1 MQRVFGWVLAVA
13 SGFGRGVRRSLR
25 LPLDRRHIG
34 MAAAATIAALLAG
47 PGALAQEL
55 ETIRITSNPG
65 SDDTYSS
72 DGEDS
77 TIVFEAEWALQ
88 VSVRGANLVFIMGD
102 EEREAFCPQTE
113 DCNTCPVFRFECS
126 YEVQPGDLDEDGV
139 SIPAGAPFRGSITRN
154 DSNINQASCTDATN
168 QECTYPGLPDQAGH
182 KVDGGA
188 AGEPS
193 EPEPTEPDPP
203 DQGGTGDHTGRIAST
218 LLAIGPPQIGTIDG
232 ADDVDYYR
240 IDLAGSATV
249 TVATAGPTD
258 TSGELL
264 DGNGALIASDDDSG
278 PGAGNFQLTE
288 ALEAGVYYVA
298 VSGAEGGYALTAL
311 LADAGDQGGT
321 AASSSLLTFY
331 GASEVA
337 SVTSIGSSA
346 LLSTVGTI
354 DEAMA
359 DLDYFR
365 IDVPRHGTDV
375 TVRSAGSTDTAG
387 RLLDSALEEVAA
399 DDGGDGNF
407 RIETTLDAGTYY
419 LEVMG
424 EAGRYRVIA
433 SGSDPDCACAE
444 EAMAMGDHGGTAE
457 TSTLMP
463 IGPPLTGEIAD
474 ADDVDVFRID
484 LAGNASV
491 TFAAAGPTDTMA
503 VLKNGAGE
511 ELASADGGGPAMNFG
526 ITEELAPGRVLPGGV
541 GRGRQLRGERAARR
555 RLGHRRHGRPLDPA
569 DALQPGRRGQH
580 QAERPAVDGGG
591 DRGGGDGHRRVPA
604 GRSAGHD
611 GRDDPQRR
619 HPGHLRL
626 PARRLADGAGHGRRR
641 RRLPHRD
648 DPRRRHLLRRGGRP
662 RNRPLPRARLGR
674 LPGTLRLRWGR
685 GRRLVGKGFW
695 SSHPVQ
701 DAVSLT
707 RKEQG
712 QAP

>member
-1 MQRVFGWVLAVA
+1 MQCAFGLVLAIA
-13 SGFGRGVRRSLR
+13 SRFQGDWRSLR
-25 LPLDRRHIG
+25 LPFRWRDSARL
-34 MAAAATIAALLAG
+34 AAVTTIAALLAG

-113 DCNTCPVFRFECS
+113 DCNTCPVFRFECT

-168 QECTYPGLPDQAGH
+168 QDCDYAGLPDQAGH

-188 AGEPS
+188 GEPT

-264 DGNGALIASDDDSG
+264 DGNGALISSDDDSG
-278 PGAGNFQLTE
+278 PGAGNFSMTE

-321 AASSSLLTFY
+321 AASSSLLTLY

-365 IDVPRHGTDV
+365 IDVPRDGTDV
-375 TVRSAGSTDTAG
+375 TVRSAGGTDTAG
-387 RLLDSALEEVAA
+387 RLLDSALAEVAA
-399 DDGGDGNF
+399 EDGGDGNF
-407 RIETTLDAGTYY
+407 RIDTMLDAGTYY

-444 EAMAMGDHGGTAE
+444 EAMAAMDHGGTAE

-463 IGPPLTGEIAD
+463 IGPPLTGEIAG

-491 TFAAAGPTDTMA
+491 AFAAAGPTDTVG
-503 VLKNGAGE
+503 VLRNGAGE

-526 ITEELAPGRVLPGGV
+526 ITEELAPGVYYLEVSGAAGSYAV
-541 GRGRQLRGERAARR
+541 SAQL
-555 RLGHRRHGRPLDPA
+555 
-569 DALQPGRRGQH
+569 
-580 QAERPAVDGGG
+580 GG
-591 DRGGGDGHRRVPA
+591 DSDTGDTAGLSTLLTLYSQDDVDNIKPSALLSTAAEIGAAETDIDVFRLDVPQDMTDVTI
-604 GRSAGHD
+604 RSAGTLDTFAYLRDASLMELAMDD
-611 GRDDPQRR
+611 G
-619 HPGHLRL
+619 
-626 PARRLADGAGHGRRR
+626 DGAFRIETTLDAGIYYVEVGGHETGRYRVLAWGDSR
-641 RRLPHRD
+641 EPCDCAGDED
-648 DPRRRHLLRRGGRP
+648 DG
-662 RNRPLPRARLGR
+662 
-674 LPGTLRLRWGR
+674 
-685 GRRLVGKGFW
+685 
-695 SSHPVQ
+695 S
-701 DAVSLT
+701 
-707 RKEQG
+707 
-712 QAP
+712 